1 MMLKDLPGV
10 LFGDGDSFVLA
21 VFSLEQQPP
30 EEVGEGH
37 GVLLGREDGDHEVGG
52 EAAPPQ
58 RLVQYGL
65 QQHDLLIIQHCLH
78 PLSYMQ
84 LRESGVEDE
93 DLLLMEADPRA
104 HSLQSRLVL
113 EARLGHIGQNLAA
126 DSMLDREEKQTVCS
140 VLTCG
145 PPWTAC

>member
-21 VFSLEQQPP
+21 VLGLQQQPP
-30 EEVGEGH
+30 EEVGQRH
-37 GVLLGREDGDHEVGG
+37 GVLLGREDGDHQVGG

-65 QQHDLLIIQHCLH
+65 QQDVILTIQHCLH
-78 PLSYMQ
+78 LLSYMQ
-84 LRESGVEDE
+84 LRESCVEDE

-104 HSLQSRLVL
+104 HGLQSRLVL
-113 EARLGHIGQNLAA
+113 QARLGHIGQNL
-126 DSMLDREEKQTVCS
+126 T
-140 VLTCG
+140 TG
-145 PPWTAC
+145 